1 MTDSEVQNPTTAGDI
16 LRNYRLEQ
24 KVSLIDLASVL
35 RVSVAKLEALENNA
49 WDQLHDAMFVRSLS
63 LAVCRQLQTNATPV
77 LALLPK
83 HDHSK
88 LGEKNEKGLNSP
100 LSRPSLLPQST
111 FDNLNVFFTPMRWAA
126 LGLFV
131 LALCLAIWPEVQHWI
146 VFKDNPEAGGG
157 VCPAPGGEKPPLATA
172 LFRDGHLSLVRSAKL
187 AGMGVPDFAQ
197 HVSRLGIAIVRLDA
211 KEAARDMDT
220 LDEWLAAS

>member
-1 MTDSEVQNPTTAGDI
+1 MTDLEVQTPTPTAGDI
-16 LRNYRLEQ
+16 LRNYRIDQ

-49 WDQLHDAMFVRSLS
+49 WEQLHDAMFVRSLS
-63 LAVCRQLQTNATPV
+63 LAVCRQLQTDAAPV
-77 LALLPK
+77 LALLPE

-146 VFKDNPEAGGG
+146 VFKDNPEAAG
-157 VCPAPGGEKPPLATA
+157 VAAPVVLPADPNEGREVNMVVTPVQSAAIPASGAPPVAVAPQVPASDIVTNLPLNVPT
-172 LFRDGHLSLVRSAKL
+172 
-187 AGMGVPDFAQ
+187 GVT
-197 HVSRLGIAIVRLDA
+197 HGR
-211 KEAARDMDT
+211 
-220 LDEWLAAS
+220 

>member
-1 MTDSEVQNPTTAGDI
+1 MTYSEDTTPNTTAGDL
-16 LRNYRLEQ
+16 LRTYRLDQ

-63 LAVCRQLQTNATPV
+63 LAVCRQLQTDAAPV
-77 LALLPK
+77 LALLPA

-111 FDNLNVFFTPMRWAA
+111 FDNLTVFFTPMRWAA

-131 LALCLAIWPEVQHWI
+131 LALVLAVWPEVQHWI
-146 VFKDNPEAGGG
+146 VFKDNPNAAG
-157 VCPAPGGEKPPLATA
+157 VVVTPTVLPADPNEG
-172 LFRDGHLSLVRSAKL
+172 RDVNMIVTPVQSA
-187 AGMGVPDFAQ
+187 AIPTPDVKNQ
-197 HVSRLGIAIVRLDA
+197 MTNTSEVNDGR
-211 KEAARDMDT
+211 
-220 LDEWLAAS
+220 